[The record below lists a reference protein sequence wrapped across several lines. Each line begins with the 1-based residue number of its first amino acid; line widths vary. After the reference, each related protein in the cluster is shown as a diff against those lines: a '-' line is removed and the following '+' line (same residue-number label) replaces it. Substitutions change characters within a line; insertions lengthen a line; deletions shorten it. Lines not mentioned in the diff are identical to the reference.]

1 MKCQEPVAEVQQHVL
16 LDNESLPMTQCCVT
30 IKTAEDSEWL
40 RYRILGKGWSNK
52 SKQGPISVVK
62 DDQASKEEQMAELTK
77 WKDYEVFE
85 EGPRLKEKF
94 AISSESSSTF
104 RYLDLQIVQ
113 EDRKATVDQS
123 HYMKLTL
130 MQDPV
135 QRS

>member
-1 MKCQEPVAEVQQHVL
+1 MVKVPYIGQGVEQQEQTRT
-16 LDNESLPMTQCCVT
+16 D
-30 IKTAEDSEWL
+30 I
-40 RYRILGKGWSNK
+40 
-52 SKQGPISVVK
+52 ISVVK